1 VSSETT
7 SLNTPMKIAMYLGA
21 KYGDVLLFMEAAGV
35 PRKKIGRSEQYNLTA
50 EQIEAVLEVAT
61 RP

>member
-1 VSSETT
+1 VSSGTT
-7 SLNTPMKIAMYLGA
+7 SLNTPMKIAKYLGA
-21 KYGDVLLFMEAAGV
+21 KYGDVILFMGAAGV
-35 PRKKIGRSEQYNLTA
+35 PQVGRGERYNLTA